1 MRSVGSNSNIRTND
15 PTKVPAFPKV
25 PASAS
30 PEMRRYLETLEQV
43 TNIRLGRRGDPRDR
57 AVTLRELID
66 SGLAQELR
74 SNPFDPNK
82 SGNVGF
88 VQPGGRLPDLAVPPA
103 PTGFQANGAY
113 SQINLGW
120 DYPAYSNHSHTE
132 VHSHTS
138 DSIGDATLLGI
149 QSGRIFVDP
158 VGSGATRYY
167 WVRHVNTDSIAGPF
181 NAAAGT
187 AASTAPDVNHLL
199 GVLTGAVTS
208 SELASSLSDPI
219 GNLPANT
226 SQAIADVQASIS
238 AVSTGLITTW
248 SSSAAYPVD
257 KVVKE
262 AGAGST
268 NTKLYISI
276 QAVSANSGITLTN
289 TSYWK
294 LYGDYSLFKSRT
306 DNSEA
311 FITDI
316 NTFSSSPS
324 GAAAQKIAALD
335 TSVFNSDGTQ
345 KLANASAF
353 SALSTAVNHGTSG
366 LSATAS
372 RVDSLDAILLDAS
385 SNPIVS
391 ASNLSTMSTSLLN
404 ANGSARATATQIDQL
419 SSSFTNP
426 TTGAANTVSLQQA
439 LETSASSVNGLRS
452 QYSVKIDANGAV
464 AGFGLASTTTSLG
477 TNESEFIVNAD
488 RFALMRGGSNTATAT
503 VPFVVQAS
511 ATTINGESVPAGV
524 YMADAFIKNGSIA
537 SAKIGTLS
545 ADKITSEFLSADRI
559 EANSLNASK
568 LILDNST
575 IASQNI
581 NGIPTV
587 IIKDLGVG
595 NAKIGNL
602 AVSTLKIQDQAVT
615 FPNAITTSSTV
626 SFSGTSSGTTF
637 STIQTLTGTYSGAPV
652 LISGSFAV
660 RSYDDQALMR
670 FRLRRGSTVLFTS
683 SSKAVRPSPD
693 LFIIPFNFLDSS
705 TTAGSRTYTLQAY
718 VQDQFGY
725 YSDRTISTLE
735 VKK

>member
-1 MRSVGSNSNIRTND
+1 VGSNSNIRTND

-74 SNPFDPNK
+74 SNPFDPNR

-208 SELASSLSDPI
+208 SELATSLSTPIAKIDP
-219 GNLPANT
+219 LVAF
-226 SQAIADVQASIS
+226 
-238 AVSTGLITTW
+238 TGYSSSYSGGSLITRLGAVEN
-248 SSSAAYPVD
+248 SAANGVSSA
-257 KVVKE
+257 
-262 AGAGST
+262 
-268 NTKLYISI
+268 
-276 QAVSANSGITLTN
+276 Q
-289 TSYWK
+289 
-294 LYGDYSLFKSRT
+294 F
-306 DNSEA
+306 NSEV
-311 FITDI
+311 T
-316 NTFSSSPS
+316 TR
-324 GAAAQKIAALD
+324 
-335 TSVFNSDGTQ
+335 
-345 KLANASAF
+345 ANAD
-353 SALSTAVNHGTSG
+353 SALSQSITTLTSTVAG
-366 LSATAS
+366 NTSAISTEQTTRAS
-372 RVDSLDAILLDAS
+372 ADSA
-385 SNPIVS
+385 
-391 ASNLSTMSTSLLN
+391 
-404 ANGSARATATQIDQL
+404 L
-419 SSSFTNP
+419 SSSIS
-426 TTGAANTVSLQQA
+426 TVSSTVAGNTSSISTQA
-439 LETSASSVNGLRS
+439 TSINGLS
-452 QYSVKIDANGAV
+452 GQYTVKIDLNGAV
-464 AGFGLASTTTSLG
+464 AGYGLASTTTAAG
-477 TNESEFIVNAD
+477 NIVSEFVVNAD
-488 RFALMRGGSNTATAT
+488 RFAIMRGGSNTATAT

-511 ATTINGESVPAGV
+511 ATTLNGESVPAGV

-537 SAKIGTLS
+537 NAKIGTLN
-545 ADKITSEFLSADRI
+545 ADKITAGSIAAARI
-559 EANSLNASK
+559 AANTIDASK
-568 LILDNST
+568 LRLDNST

-581 NGIPTV
+581 SGIPTV

-595 NAKIGNL
+595 NAKIQNL

-615 FPNAITTSSTV
+615 FPSAITTSSTV
-626 SFSGTSSGTTF
+626 SFAGTSSGTTF
-637 STIQTLTGTYSGAPV
+637 STIQTLTATYSGAPV
-652 LISGSFAV
+652 LISGSFGV

-683 SSKAVRPSPD
+683 TTKAVRPSPETV
-693 LFIIPFNFLDSS
+693 FVPFNFLDSS
-705 TTAGSRTYTLQAY
+705 TASGSRTYTLQAY

-725 YSDRTISTLE
+725 YMDRSIVTLE

>member
-1 MRSVGSNSNIRTND
+1 MGSNSNIRTND

-74 SNPFDPNK
+74 SNPFDPNR

-103 PTGFQANGAY
+103 PTGFQAAAAY
-113 SQINLGW
+113 SQINLQW

-158 VGSGATRYY
+158 VGSGGTRYY
-167 WVRHVNTDSIAGPF
+167 WVRHVNTDSVAGAF

-208 SELASSLSDPI
+208 SQLASSLSTPIAKIDPLVTFT
-219 GNLPANT
+219 GYSSSYSGGSLVTRLGAVENSAANGV
-226 SQAIADVQASIS
+226 SS
-238 AVSTGLITTW
+238 AQFNSEITT
-248 SSSAAYPVD
+248 
-257 KVVKE
+257 
-262 AGAGST
+262 
-268 NTKLYISI
+268 
-276 QAVSANSGITLTN
+276 
-289 TSYWK
+289 
-294 LYGDYSLFKSRT
+294 R
-306 DNSEA
+306 
-311 FITDI
+311 
-316 NTFSSSPS
+316 
-324 GAAAQKIAALD
+324 
-335 TSVFNSDGTQ
+335 
-345 KLANASAF
+345 ANAD
-353 SALSTAVNHGTSG
+353 SALSQSITN
-366 LSATAS
+366 LSATVGNNSSAISTEQTTRAS
-372 RVDSLDAILLDAS
+372 ADSA
-385 SNPIVS
+385 
-391 ASNLSTMSTSLLN
+391 LSQSIS
-404 ANGSARATATQIDQL
+404 
-419 SSSFTNP
+419 
-426 TTGAANTVSLQQA
+426 TVSSTVGQNTAAVQTA
-439 LETSASSVNGLRS
+439 ATSINGLEA
-452 QYSVKIDANGAV
+452 QYTVKIDVNGAV
-464 AGFGLASTTTSLG
+464 AGYGLASTTTASG
-477 TNESEFIVNAD
+477 NIVSEFVVNAD
-488 RFALMRGGSNTATAT
+488 RFAIMRGGSNTATAT

-511 ATTINGESVPAGV
+511 ATTLNGESVPAGV

-537 SAKIGTLS
+537 NAKIGTLN
-545 ADKITSEFLSADRI
+545 ADKITAGSIAAARI
-559 EANSLNASK
+559 AANTIDASK
-568 LILDNST
+568 LRLDNST

-581 NGIPTV
+581 GGIPTV

-595 NAKIGNL
+595 NAKIQNL

-615 FPNAITTSSTV
+615 FPSAITTSSTV
-626 SFSGTSSGTTF
+626 SFAGTSSGTTF
-637 STIQTLTGTYSGAPV
+637 STIQTLTATYSGAPV
-652 LISGSFAV
+652 LISGSFGV

-683 SSKAVRPSPD
+683 TTKAVRPSPETV
-693 LFIIPFNFLDSS
+693 FVPFNFLDSS
-705 TTAGSRTYTLQAY
+705 TASGSRTYTLQAY

-725 YSDRTISTLE
+725 YMDRSIVTLE